1 MEKKSQREAE
11 RRRKKEA
18 KRRKKEEEEARRNEK
33 ALKKVSPSSL
43 FPSKLLLDHGLI
55 VHGRRKI

>member
-1 MEKKSQREAE
+1 MEKKTQREAE
-11 RRRKKEA
+11 RRKGKEA

-43 FPSKLLLDHGLI
+43 FPLKFLLNHGLL
-55 VHGRRKI
+55 

>member
-1 MEKKSQREAE
+1 MEKKTQREAE
-11 RRRKKEA
+11 RRKRKET

-43 FPSKLLLDHGLI
+43 FPSKLLWTMDYI

>member
-1 MEKKSQREAE
+1 MEKKTQREAE
-11 RRRKKEA
+11 RRKRKEA

-33 ALKKVSPSSL
+33 ALKKVSPSSFL
-43 FPSKLLLDHGLI
+43 RNSFCPWTI